1 MVGDRRGQR
10 ASEGES
16 VGAALVRAEPP
27 AAGHRLVHR
36 AADERVPEAEAPG
49 NVRLTDEIQAQQLV
63 DRVDRCRLG
72 GSGGRGGQLGIEGLS
87 RDGGALEDEACLLGE
102 QSELLGERGSDRSR
116 DVDAG
121 ERRLVGRRRRVGTV
135 GRPRELLEV
144 EGIAAAV
151 LVEAGRV
158 RSVADQ
164 LAGLLGAERLEV
176 RCARSCRRGA
186 PVRPRRRAARPS
198 AAVARRARRVP
209 ARPAVGGG
217 ARRAAR
223 STPDRPSGRRRA
235 RAPPA
240 GSARASRAARR
251 RRGDCGSA
259 RAGSRSC
266 ARLARPVSDG
276 KTVASSARTSPSRLS
291 RRCGSR
297 PWTYSSSASTKTQ
310 NGKSSSSSPARPE
323 RTRYARASARA
334 ANSARRR
341 VLPIPGSPTS
351 SSAADASPA
360 DLREETVDRAELRRA
375 ADEMGGK
382 CHLSLPASP

>member
-1 MVGDRRGQR
+1 MVSDRCGQR
-10 ASEGES
+10 ASEGER

-49 NVRLTDEIQAQQLV
+49 NVCLTDEIQAQQLV
-63 DRVDRCRLG
+63 DRVDRRRLG

-87 RDGGALEDEACLLGE
+87 RDGSALEDEARLLGE

-121 ERRLVGRRRRVGTV
+121 ERKLVGRRRRVGMV

-144 EGIAAAV
+144 ERIAPAV

-158 RSVADQ
+158 RLVADE
-164 LAGLLGAERLEV
+164 LPGLLGAERPKLDALDRADAV
-176 RCARSCRRGA
+176 RPLDRGGEPLSHLPRSRGERNEDRRG
-186 PVRPRRRAARPS
+186 RRSVEKRGRAARP
-198 AAVARRARRVP
+198 
-209 ARPAVGGG
+209 
-217 ARRAAR
+217 
-223 STPDRPSGRRRA
+223 TPDRPSGRRRA
-235 RAPPA
+235 RAPRA
-240 GSARASRAARR
+240 GLARASRAARR

-266 ARLARPVSDG
+266 ARARGRSVTG
-276 KTVASSARTSPSRLS
+276 
-291 RRCGSR
+291 RRWRALPGHR
-297 PWTYSSSASTKTQ
+297 RR
-310 NGKSSSSSPARPE
+310 GFRGDVDRGRG
-323 RTRYARASARA
+323 RTRR
-334 ANSARRR
+334 ARRR
-341 VLPIPGSPTS
+341 RSRTAGRPRARPPGRRARGTRVRLHEQPTRPGG
-351 SSAADASPA
+351 ASCRFLARRPARAPRMVPA